1 MINCKGLSLFLL
13 HTDNLYVKGA
23 KNVMGRYQETKKA
36 NDFVT
41 SSTWPKYQAALSY
54 WNKIYPTATRILF
67 THCRFDTVKN
77 EKEQKVTVTHNK
89 YFFFDYNPL
98 SMKIIYSATANFYQK
113 LTIKQWKAWVGLLVI
128 MIEKQINYATVI
140 KTKNDGD
147 FIKITPL
154 IDVIKQHLAN
164 DSHIIN
170 LTRDPQSVYDV
181 LVLIRKNNLV
191 IPMFNLALITKYPFY
206 NYINS
211 RINMVAK
218 AFTEI
223 KKQPIG
229 LITVIKPPID
239 TFYNQFNRQPLK
251 RYLKQFEL
259 DADVYLFH
267 NMIKSNQDTNIYF
280 DINIAQTTTSRLH
293 EKNKVDQDPQKVKK
307 TKLYIGIALLIIGIA
322 LFFAKFILGLI
333 VFVAGG
339 IFSVLYFKSSQNNRV
354 KDDISSEMKQEK
366 FHKKDYALD
375 LELNKIV
382 DEKTQEDQVQNQ

>member
-1 MINCKGLSLFLL
+1 MSFFLL
-13 HTDNLYVKGA
+13 HTDNSHVKGA
-23 KNVMGRYQETKKA
+23 KNVMSRYQEMKKT

-41 SSTWPKYQAALSY
+41 SSAWPKYQAALSY
-54 WNKIYPTATRILF
+54 WNKIYPTATRTLF
-67 THCRFDTVKN
+67 THCRFDTVKT
-77 EKEQKVTVTHNK
+77 EKEQKVKVTHNK

-98 SMKIIYSATANFYQK
+98 SMAIIYNITADFYQK
-113 LTIKQWKAWVGLLVI
+113 LTFKQWNAWVGLLVI

-140 KTKNDGD
+140 KTKSDGN

-170 LTRDPQSVYDV
+170 LTRDPQSVYDM

-211 RINMVAK
+211 RLNMAAN
-218 AFTEI
+218 AFPEI

-239 TFYNQFNRQPLK
+239 TFYNQFNRQPLS

-259 DADVYLFH
+259 DADDYLFH
-267 NMIKSNQDTNIYF
+267 NMIESNQDSHIYF
-280 DINIAQTTTSRLH
+280 DINIAQTTDSRLH
-293 EKNKVDQDPQKVKK
+293 EKNKIDQDPQKVKK
-307 TKLYIGIALLIIGIA
+307 TKLYIGITLLAIGLA
-322 LFFAKFILGLI
+322 LFFAKPILGLI
-333 VFVAGG
+333 VFIIGG
-339 IFSVLYFKSSQNNRV
+339 IVSGLYFKSNQNNQV
-354 KDDISSEMKQEK
+354 KDDISSEMKQEN

-382 DEKTQEDQVQNQ
+382 AETTQEDQVQNQ

>member
-1 MINCKGLSLFLL
+1 MS
-13 HTDNLYVKGA
+13 
-23 KNVMGRYQETKKA
+23 RYQEMKKT

-41 SSTWPKYQAALSY
+41 SSAWPKYQAALSY
-54 WNKIYPTATRILF
+54 WAKIYPTATHALF
-67 THCRFDTVKN
+67 THCRFDTVKQ
-77 EKEQKVTVTHNK
+77 EKDQKVKVTHNK

-98 SMKIIYSATANFYQK
+98 SMKIIYNATADFYQK
-113 LTIKQWKAWVGLLVI
+113 LTFKQWKAWVGLLVM
-128 MIEKQINYATVI
+128 MIEKQTNYATVI

-154 IDVIKQHLAN
+154 IDIIKQHLGN

-181 LVLIRKNNLV
+181 LVLIRTNNLV

-211 RINMVAK
+211 RINMVAN
-218 AFTEI
+218 AFPEI
-223 KKQPIG
+223 KKQPIS

-239 TFYNQFNRQPLK
+239 TFYNQFNQQPLR

-259 DADVYLFH
+259 DADDYLFH
-267 NMIKSNQDTNIYF
+267 NMIESNQDRNIYF
-280 DINIAQTTTSRLH
+280 DINIAQTIGSQLH

-307 TKLYIGIALLIIGIA
+307 TKLYIGITLLVIGMA
-322 LFFAKFILGLI
+322 LFFVKPILGLI
-333 VFVAGG
+333 VFVIGG
-339 IFSVLYFKSSQNNRV
+339 IFSGLYFKSHQNNQV
-354 KDDISSEMKQEK
+354 KDDISSEMKQEE

-375 LELNKIV
+375 IELNKIV
-382 DEKTQEDQVQNQ
+382 AEQTQEDQVHNQ